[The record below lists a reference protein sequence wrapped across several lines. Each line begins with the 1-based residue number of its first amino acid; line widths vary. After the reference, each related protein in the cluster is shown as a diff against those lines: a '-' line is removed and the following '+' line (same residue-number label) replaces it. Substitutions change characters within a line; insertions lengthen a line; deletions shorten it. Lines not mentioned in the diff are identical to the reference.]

1 MKEPDPSKDTELV
14 LSVARKQA
22 EAAQMRKEGSE
33 LWKRPTKRPL
43 WGWQAVCFRQPPL
56 VPQVTE

>member
-43 WGWQAVCFRQPPL
+43 WG
-56 VPQVTE
+56 